1 MGMTRQ
7 ERIAIHKKQE
17 RLQVKAGIPDVEELK
32 EGVMVLR
39 EQSGFESYHQKRS
52 PKDSEISSLV
62 PFWDRIRICDNEKY
76 PAHFYIGNSKVILR
90 YEVENDNS

>member
-1 MGMTRQ
+1 
-7 ERIAIHKKQE
+7 
-17 RLQVKAGIPDVEELK
+17 
-32 EGVMVLR
+32 MVLR

-90 YEVENDNS
+90 YEVENDNR